1 MTTKIIPKDKIDVR
15 AVVRKRYGRI
25 AESAM
30 QGTQTGCC
38 PPSPDSQSSCCGSQ
52 GDDAAQLNLVS
63 KLYEDPNVVDLP
75 SEVTDISLG
84 CGDPVTLASLQPG
97 QTVLDLGSGGG
108 IDCFLAA
115 RRVGPTGRVIGV
127 DMTAT
132 MIEKARANQEKVGVE
147 NVEFRL
153 SEIEHLP
160 VADQTVDVIIS
171 NCVINLSPDKPQVF
185 REAFRVMK
193 PGGKLA
199 VSDIVTDG
207 PLPEVIKSN
216 LDAWAGCVAGALDI
230 QDYIRAIEDAG
241 FVDVEVTPTD
251 WEQDMIDSAVQQLE
265 PELTAQVEGAKE
277 QGKAVLMVNE
287 GEDSKVI
294 EVDPEDGFENFDPKK
309 TIFSAKVTAYKPE

>member
-1 MTTKIIPKDKIDVR
+1 
-15 AVVRKRYGRI
+15 
-25 AESAM
+25 
-30 QGTQTGCC
+30 
-38 PPSPDSQSSCCGSQ
+38 
-52 GDDAAQLNLVS
+52 
-63 KLYEDPNVVDLP
+63 
-75 SEVTDISLG
+75 
-84 CGDPVTLASLQPG
+84 
-97 QTVLDLGSGGG
+97 
-108 IDCFLAA
+108 
-115 RRVGPTGRVIGV
+115 
-127 DMTAT
+127 MTAS

-153 SEIEHLP
+153 GEIEHLP

-193 PGGKLA
+193 PGAKLA

-207 PLPEVIKSN
+207 PLPDVIRSN

-241 FVDVEVTPTD
+241 FIDVEVTPTY

-277 QGKAVLMVNE
+277 PGKAVLIVNE
-287 GEDSKVI
+287 GGDSKVI
-294 EVDPEDGFENFDPKK
+294 ELDPEDGFENFDPKK
-309 TIFSAKVTAYKPE
+309 AIFSAKVTAYKPD